1 MNQQIIEQFELLIKK
16 NQSDINLAIEEKD
29 TKRKTQ
35 EEFRMKS
42 NKRVLGILKKYPKEI
57 TKKNYQEL
65 KELGGIGKG
74 TIEKIE
80 QILEKGY
87 LEETKDLKEDKK
99 EIEKERI
106 IEELEKIINIGKSKA
121 IELYQEG
128 VKSVEDLKNKIK
140 NNKIQVNDKIM
151 LGLKYHGVYQE
162 NIPRNEIMEI
172 EKFLLDK
179 IKKLNKDEE
188 LNKNKEYL
196 LTICGS
202 YRRKKSTSNDIDI
215 LISKRDT
222 TEKSKEIDSHLP
234 KLITLLKKKW
244 KHNDGKPL
252 LIDDLTDNSTTKYM
266 GFLKWQDNPPRR
278 VDIRFISYDSYYTAL
293 LYFTGSGE
301 FNKVMRNIAIT
312 KGYKLS
318 EYGLFENETNKK
330 IKISSEKEVF
340 EILGMDYLEP
350 ELR

>member
-1 MNQQIIEQFELLIKK
+1 MNQKLIEEYELLIKK
-16 NQSDINLAIEEKD
+16 NQIDINSAIEEKD
-29 TKRKTQ
+29 TKKKTQ

-57 TKKNYQEL
+57 TKENYQEL
-65 KELGGIGKG
+65 QLLGGIGKG
-74 TIEKIE
+74 TIDKIK
-80 QILEKGY
+80 QILEKGS
-87 LEETKDLKEDKK
+87 LEETKDLDLRKEDKK
-99 EIEKERI
+99 EKI
-106 IEELEKIINIGKSKA
+106 IEELESVINIGKSKA
-121 IELYQEG
+121 IELVNLG
-128 VKSVEDLKNKIK
+128 VTSVADLKKKVKDNKIE
-140 NNKIQVNDKIM
+140 VNDKIL
-151 LGLKYHGVYQE
+151 LGLKYHQVYQE
-162 NIPRNEIMEI
+162 NIPRKEIVEI

-179 IKKLNKDEE
+179 IKKLNQEE
-188 LNKNKEYL
+188 KLNKNKEYL

-215 LISKRDT
+215 LISKKDT
-222 TEKSKEIDSHLP
+222 NENSKDLDQHLP
-234 KLITLLKKKW
+234 KLLNLLKKKW
-244 KHNDGKPL
+244 KHNNGQPL

-293 LYFTGSGE
+293 LYFTGSGD

-318 EYGLFENETNKK
+318 EYGLYETETNKK
-330 IKISSEKEVF
+330 IPITSEKQVF
-340 EILGMDYLEP
+340 EILEMDYLEP